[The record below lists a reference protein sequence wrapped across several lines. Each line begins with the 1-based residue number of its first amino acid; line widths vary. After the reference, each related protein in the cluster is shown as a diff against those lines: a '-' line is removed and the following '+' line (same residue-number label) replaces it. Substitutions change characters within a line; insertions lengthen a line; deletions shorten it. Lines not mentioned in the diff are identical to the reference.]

1 MLVPMQL
8 TRIIIS
14 DIADQYVVYL
24 TEIEGDRSF
33 PILIGLFEATA
44 IDRRVK
50 DDLPPR
56 PLSHDLLKNVIEELG
71 GEVQDV
77 VINNLHDHT
86 YYAVIRIRQDGE
98 LIELDSRPSDA
109 IALSV
114 HFEPHLPL
122 YVDDEILDSVAG

>member
-1 MLVPMQL
+1 MQL

-24 TEIEGDRSF
+24 SEVDGDRSF

-56 PLSHDLLKNVIEELG
+56 PLTHDLLKNCIEELG
-71 GEVQDV
+71 GEIQDII
-77 VINNLHDHT
+77 INNLHDHT
-86 YYAVIRIRQDGE
+86 YYAVIRIQQDDE
-98 LIELDSRPSDA
+98 LIEIDSRPSDA

-114 HFEPHLPL
+114 HYDPHLPI
-122 YVDDEILDSVAG
+122 YVEESILDSVTK